1 MIMELAAELKAMIAK
16 QFSVDES
23 EVLPDAHLMDDLG
36 ADSLAL
42 LNLGMAINKRFNLS
56 ILYDDLVELGN
67 VQDLVQLVE
76 SKAATR

>member
-1 MIMELAAELKAMIAK
+1 MTMELAAELKAMIAK

-23 EVLPDAHLMDDLG
+23 KVLSDAHLMDDLG

-42 LNLGMAINKRFNLS
+42 LNLGLAINKRFNLS
-56 ILYDDLVELGN
+56 ILYDDLVELDS

-76 SKAATR
+76 SEAATR